1 MPRVDRQSRKAL
13 GVKAQKVL
21 WSWWSLDFSSKL
33 AGIQWKVL
41 TKGGGCG
48 GGAEKYRKLASQTQQ
63 VHNQLLIFLPAYPFI
78 YLPFLNR
85 SHSFLPIAQVR
96 ALQLPWIPLSPT
108 PCSILPLEALVAA
121 VLFSRVLPTI

>member
-1 MPRVDRQSRKAL
+1 MVDRQRRKAL

-41 TKGGGCG
+41 TKVGE
-48 GGAEKYRKLASQTQQ
+48 AEKYRKLASQTQQ